1 MHLFYENVFMVHA
14 YKKQSI
20 RLAYWQPLFHLFI
33 KTQSRFFLST
43 SLHLSNRIF
52 CQMLVRCLTCCPPPR
67 VVDEQNYPPLHK
79 VTAFGWWWV
88 LIPHP
93 VSVCPRF
100 MNCRASFSSTC
111 AGKSQADLMRRGQNL
126 PKLKCREW
134 NQNIKHSNEPLRCS
148 ELTRMLRKFSLR
160 SAHDTLS
167 LITQAWNLETEGMI
181 NHFWPQ
187 LALGKVELTQNTA
200 RF

>member
-1 MHLFYENVFMVHA
+1 MKCVHA
-14 YKKQSI
+14 ACMSNRVSLNIQKTANQTCTLTAFVSSVH
-20 RLAYWQPLFHLFI
+20 QNTI
-33 KTQSRFFLST
+33 KFAFSST
-43 SLHLSNRIF
+43 SLHLSNRISR
-52 CQMLVRCLTCCPPPR
+52 QMLVRCLTCCPPPR

-93 VSVCPRF
+93 ASVCPRF
-100 MNCRASFSSTC
+100 MNCRASLSSIC

-126 PKLKCREW
+126 PELKRREW

-160 SAHDTLS
+160 SAHDKLS
-167 LITQAWNLETEGMI
+167 PITRCLSKTET
-181 NHFWPQ
+181 
-187 LALGKVELTQNTA
+187 
-200 RF
+200 

>member
-1 MHLFYENVFMVHA
+1 MKMCSWCMHTKNS
-14 YKKQSI
+14 QSDLHI
-20 RLAYWQPLFHLFI
+20 DSHCFICSSKRNHLV
-33 KTQSRFFLST
+33 LST

-52 CQMLVRCLTCCPPPR
+52 CQMLVRCLTCCLPPR

-93 VSVCPRF
+93 ASVCPRF

-111 AGKSQADLMRRGQNL
+111 AGKSQADLMWRGQNL

-148 ELTRMLRKFSLR
+148 ELTRMLRKFCPRHALSNNPSLKLR
-160 SAHDTLS
+160 KPKVWQTIFDLS
-167 LITQAWNLETEGMI
+167 
-181 NHFWPQ
+181 
-187 LALGKVELTQNTA
+187 
-200 RF
+200 